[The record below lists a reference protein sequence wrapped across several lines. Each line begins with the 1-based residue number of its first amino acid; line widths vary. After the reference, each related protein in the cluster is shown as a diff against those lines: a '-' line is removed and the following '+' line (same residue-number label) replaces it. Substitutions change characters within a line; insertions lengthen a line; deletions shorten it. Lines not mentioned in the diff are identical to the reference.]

1 MAKSVSEEFRV
12 QKIYAST
19 LKRAMQTAVEDLLAE
34 EILSGNITTGDRVTA
49 TVAKEKVIFKVKNT
63 GNGD

>member
-1 MAKSVSEEFRV
+1 MLSKLR
-12 QKIYAST
+12 
-19 LKRAMQTAVEDLLAE
+19 DLLAE